1 MQNQSEIASLI
12 YQIAESNDL
21 TQRRA
26 LAEKLATLL
35 AIDEQTKAE
44 ARQWQRETREVR
56 ADISRRLNGLRLAHP
71 HQP

>member
-56 ADISRRLNGLRLAHP
+56 ADISRRRNGLRLAHP